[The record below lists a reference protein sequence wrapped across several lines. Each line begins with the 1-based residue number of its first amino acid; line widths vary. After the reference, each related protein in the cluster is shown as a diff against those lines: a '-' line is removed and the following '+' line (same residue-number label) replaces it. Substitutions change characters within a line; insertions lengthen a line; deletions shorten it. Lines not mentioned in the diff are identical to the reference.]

1 MSEKDLIEI
10 QKKEL
15 LADCNPLPVDDLF
28 LKSIEEGDTPLT
40 DDRIFKLVQESPAWL
55 GTKPIQ
61 KKIAEWQY
69 ILNNPLFDSAESTQA
84 KKNLKKIYQA
94 LAYQGQGAPKQVD
107 DTVIYLKYKNLKD
120 DIASFFENNG
130 IRSTSRLSALLEA
143 YPVYRDCFDLKGKRR
158 SNTPGEI
165 AIQILIKRQGWKE
178 RTIRAAISNNISSN
192 K

>member
-1 MSEKDLIEI
+1 MNEEDPIET
-10 QKKEL
+10 QRNEL
-15 LADCNPLPVDDLF
+15 LADCNPYPVDDLF
-28 LKSIEEGDTPLT
+28 LKSIEEGGTTLT
-40 DDRIFKLVQESPAWL
+40 DDLFFKLIKESPAWL
-55 GTKPIQ
+55 ATKPIL
-61 KKIAEWQY
+61 KRIAEWQY
-69 ILNNPLFDSAESTQA
+69 MLNNPLFDTAEAAQA
-84 KKNLKKIYQA
+84 KKNLKKIYQT

-130 IRSTSRLSALLEA
+130 IKSTSRLSALLEA
-143 YPVYRDCFDLKGKRR
+143 YPAYRDCFDLKGKRR
-158 SNTPGEI
+158 PNTPGEI